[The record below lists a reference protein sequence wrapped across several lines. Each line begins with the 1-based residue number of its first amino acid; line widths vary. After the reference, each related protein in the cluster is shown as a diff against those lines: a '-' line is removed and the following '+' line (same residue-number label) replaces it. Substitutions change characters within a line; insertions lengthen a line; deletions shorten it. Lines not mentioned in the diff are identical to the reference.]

1 LRYLSNWCRFCNLC
15 GQVGIRSVT
24 AAQGFSRTN
33 TLNGLGKLAFDAN
46 KSTNWFR
53 ALLPV
58 SVSGDIVQVDLTVAN
73 VEDEKFQSTIIVD
86 FVAEVSQSIC
96 IYANVADGVGSP
108 AYASGHAALLVA
120 NDTVVGSPA
129 KVTTYGLWPD
139 AYANATFS
147 NGAASDVRVN
157 FALDDRTQFPYIYC
171 EMVTDRELSEFLLEV
186 SKPTTFS
193 CTNNAAAYAAN
204 LFLLGTGTFV
214 NATDLNGL
222 QTARKVGQSIRALNG
237 GSNAPL
243 GGLPWATRR
252 LLRAQPAAGRRTL
265 FVNSSDTCV
274 L

>member
-1 LRYLSNWCRFCNLC
+1 
-15 GQVGIRSVT
+15 
-24 AAQGFSRTN
+24 
-33 TLNGLGKLAFDAN
+33 LGKLAFDAN

-96 IYANVADGVGSP
+96 IYSNVADGVGSP

-120 NDTVVGSPA
+120 NDTAAGTSPA

-139 AYANATFS
+139 AYANGTFS

-157 FALDDRTQFPYIYC
+157 FALDNYKTSYPYMYC
-171 EMVTDRELSEFLLEV
+171 EMVTDREMAEFLLEV

-193 CTNNAAAYAAN
+193 CSNNAATFAAN

-222 QTARKVGQSIRALNG
+222 KTARKVGQSIRALNG
-237 GSNAPL
+237 GTNLPP
-243 GGLPWATRR
+243 GGLPWSTRRR
-252 LLRAQPAAGRRTL
+252 LLRAQPAAATAATATRTL